1 MSIKNIGSL
10 DLTDI
15 VGGDTDFFPL
25 MSGPED
31 FRFDMNDVP
40 EKLPVL
46 PLRNTVLFP
55 GVLIP
60 ITVGREKSLKLI
72 NETYAADKLIAVV
85 AQKDAAVEDPAFDG
99 LYKIG
104 VMAQIIKVLKMPDES
119 TTVIIQGKNRIEL
132 KEEIQREPFFI
143 ATVEPLL
150 TDIITEKDEKF
161 MAVMESVK
169 DMALKVI
176 NLNPNIPNEAGFA
189 IKNIEN
195 PSFLVNFVS
204 SNLNSALDEK
214 QALLEVVELNE
225 RADMLLELLARE
237 VQMLELKN
245 QIQNKVKFDMDK
257 QQRDYLLN
265 QQLKT
270 IQDEL
275 GGGPHEQDI
284 KELKEKAAKKVWPE
298 EVKLKFEKEIE
309 KLNRMHPS
317 AAEYSIQHN
326 YLETLV
332 ELPWNEFSNDEFDL
346 KRAQEILDEDHYGL
360 EKVKERIIEY
370 LAVLKLK
377 GDMKSPILCLVGPPG
392 VGKTSLGRSI
402 ARSLGRE
409 YIRIALGGLRDE
421 AEIRGHRKTYIG
433 AMPGRIIQSLKKAKK
448 SNPVFVLDEIDKVS
462 SSNFNGDPSS
472 ALLEVLDPE
481 QNMAFYDNFL
491 ELEYDLSRVLFIAT
505 ANSLATIQPALRD
518 RMEIIDISGYLL
530 EEKIQIAKK
539 HLIRK
544 QFEEHG
550 FKNNQLKFPSKV
562 IEKLIEDY
570 TLESGVRTLEK
581 HIAKIIRNR
590 AKYIVMGE
598 EYEPKLT
605 VEELSKIMGPP
616 KFPHDK
622 AAGNDMPGV
631 VTGLA
636 WTQVGG
642 KILYV
647 EVSLS
652 RGKGQLT
659 MTGSLGDVMKE
670 SFTIAHKLLKAKAG
684 ELGIPQKAFEKWDV
698 HIHVPDGA
706 TPKDGPSA
714 GITIFTALASAYT
727 QRRVKSRIAM
737 TGELTLRSKVTAV
750 GGIKEKILAA
760 KRADIREI
768 ILSRE
773 NEKDIAD
780 INEKYIKGLKFHYVD
795 NAMEVVELALL
806 KGKVEHP
813 LHF

>member
-1 MSIKNIGSL
+1 MRELQELSL
-10 DLTDI
+10 SDI
-15 VGGDTDFFPL
+15 AGGETDFFPL
-25 MSGPED
+25 MSGQED
-31 FRFDMNDVP
+31 FQFDAADVP
-40 EKLPVL
+40 EQLPIL

-72 NETYAADKLIAVV
+72 KDANAGNKLIGVV
-85 AQKDAAVEDPAFDG
+85 AQKEAESEDPEFEK

-104 VMAQIIKVLKMPDES
+104 VMAQILKVLKMPDG
-119 TTVIIQGKNRIEL
+119 TTTIIIQGKNRIEL
-132 KEEIQREPFFI
+132 KEKIQTEPYFI

-150 TDIITEKDEKF
+150 TDILVESNDSFVALMDSIKDL
-161 MAVMESVK
+161 
-169 DMALKVI
+169 ALKII

-204 SNLNSALDEK
+204 SNLNSTLEAKQKLLDI
-214 QALLEVVELNE
+214 VDVSI
-225 RADMLLELLARE
+225 RANQLLELLAKE
-237 VQMLELKN
+237 VSMLELKN
-245 QIQNKVKFDMDK
+245 QIQDKVKNDLDK
-257 QQRDYLLN
+257 QQRDYMLN

-275 GGGPHEQDI
+275 GGSPHEQDI
-284 KELKEKAAKKVWPE
+284 KDLKVKAKTKVWPD
-298 EVKLKFEKEIE
+298 EVMNRFEKELE
-309 KLNRMHPS
+309 KLSRMHPS
-317 AAEYSIQHN
+317 AAEYSIQYN

-332 ELPWNEFSNDEFDL
+332 DLPWNEFSNDEFEL
-346 KRAQEILDEDHYGL
+346 KRAQQILDEDHYGL

-392 VGKTSLGRSI
+392 VGKTSLGKSI
-402 ARSLGRE
+402 ARALGRE
-409 YIRIALGGLRDE
+409 YIRMALGGLRDE

-462 SSNFNGDPSS
+462 GNSFNGDPSS

-481 QNMAFYDNFL
+481 QNMSFYDNYL
-491 ELEYDLSRVLFIAT
+491 ELEYDLSRILFIAT
-505 ANSLATIQPALRD
+505 ANSLTTIQPALRD
-518 RMEIIDISGYLL
+518 RMEIIDISGYLM

-539 HLIRK
+539 HLIKK
-544 QFEEHG
+544 QFAEHG
-550 FKNNQLKFPSKV
+550 FKKNQLTFSAAV
-562 IEKLIEDY
+562 LERMVEDY
-570 TLESGVRTLEK
+570 TLESGVRALEK
-581 HIAKIIRNR
+581 KIAKVIRNR
-590 AKYIVMGE
+590 AKYIVMEE
-598 EYEPKLT
+598 EYNPKLK
-605 VEELSKIMGPP
+605 VEDLVEILGPP
-616 KFPHDK
+616 RFQRDL
-622 AAGNDMPGV
+622 AISNEQPGV

-642 KILYV
+642 KILFI

-652 RGKGQLT
+652 KGKGVFS
-659 MTGSLGDVMKE
+659 MSGSLGDVMKE
-670 SFTIAHKLLKAKAG
+670 SFTIAYKLLKSKAD
-684 ELGIPQKAFEKWDV
+684 ELKIPQNAFEKWDV

-727 QRRVKSRIAM
+727 QRRVKSRLAM

-760 KRADIREI
+760 KRANIKEI
-768 ILSRE
+768 ILSKE
-773 NEKDIAD
+773 NEKDILD
-780 INEKYIKGLKFHYVD
+780 INEKYIKGVVFHYVD
-795 NAMEVVELALL
+795 NVMEVIDLALL
-806 KGKVEHP
+806 KGKVKHP

>member
-1 MSIKNIGSL
+1 MNLS
-10 DLTDI
+10 DI
-15 VGGDTDFFPL
+15 AGGETDFFPL
-25 MSGPED
+25 MTGQED
-31 FRFDMNDVP
+31 FQFDSADVP
-40 EKLPVL
+40 EQLPIL

-72 NETYAADKLIAVV
+72 KDANEGNKLIGVV
-85 AQKDAAVEDPAFDG
+85 AQKDADNEDPNFDT

-104 VMAQIIKVLKMPDES
+104 VMAQILKVLKMPDD
-119 TTVIIQGKNRIEL
+119 TTTIIIQGKNRIEV
-132 KEEIQREPFFI
+132 KEEVQSDPYFI

-150 TDIITEKDEKF
+150 TDVLVETGDKFVALMDSIKDL
-161 MAVMESVK
+161 
-169 DMALKVI
+169 ALKII

-204 SNLNSALDEK
+204 SNLNSTLEAK
-214 QALLEVVELNE
+214 QNLLHTADVLE
-225 RADMLLELLARE
+225 RANQLLELLAKDIN
-237 VQMLELKN
+237 MLELKN
-245 QIQNKVKFDMDK
+245 QIQDKVKNDLDK
-257 QQRDYLLN
+257 QQRDYMLN

-284 KELKEKAAKKVWPE
+284 KDLKEKAKTKVWPE
-298 EVKLKFEKEIE
+298 DVKARFEKELE
-309 KLNRMHPS
+309 KLSRMHPS

-332 ELPWNEFSNDEFDL
+332 DLPWNEFSNDEFEL
-346 KRAQEILDEDHYGL
+346 KGAQKILDEDHYGL
-360 EKVKERIIEY
+360 EKVKERVIEY

-392 VGKTSLGRSI
+392 VGKTSLGKSI

-409 YIRIALGGLRDE
+409 YIRMALGGLRDE

-433 AMPGRIIQSLKKAKK
+433 AMPGRIVQSLKKAKK

-462 SSNFNGDPSS
+462 GNTFNGDPSS

-481 QNMAFYDNFL
+481 QNMSFYDNYL
-491 ELEYDLSRVLFIAT
+491 ELEYDLSRILFIAT
-505 ANSLATIQPALRD
+505 ANSLSTIQPALRD
-518 RMEIIDISGYLL
+518 RMEIIDISGYLM

-539 HLIRK
+539 HLIKK
-544 QFEEHG
+544 QFTEHG
-550 FKNNQLKFPSKV
+550 FKKNQLSFSSAV
-562 IEKLIEDY
+562 LEKMIEDY
-570 TLESGVRTLEK
+570 TMESGVRALEK
-581 HIAKIIRNR
+581 KIAKVIRNR
-590 AKYIVMGE
+590 AKYLVMGE
-598 EYEPKLT
+598 DYNPKLKP
-605 VEELSKIMGPP
+605 EDLIEILGPP
-616 KFPHDK
+616 RFQREL
-622 AAGNDMPGV
+622 AISNEQPGV

-642 KILYV
+642 RILFI

-652 RGKGQLT
+652 KGKGSFS
-659 MTGSLGDVMKE
+659 MSGSLGDVMKE
-670 SFTIAHKLLKAKAG
+670 SFTIAHKLLKAKS
-684 ELGIPQKAFEKWDV
+684 EDLGIPQKAFEKWDV

-760 KRADIREI
+760 KRANIKEI
-768 ILSRE
+768 ILSKE
-773 NEKDIAD
+773 NEKDIVD
-780 INEKYIKGLKFHYVD
+780 INEKYIKGLEFHYVD
-795 NAMEVVELALL
+795 NVMEAIDLALL
-806 KGKVEHP
+806 KGKVKHP
-813 LHF
+813 LRF

>member
-85 AQKDAAVEDPAFDG
+85 AQKDAAVEDPDFDG

-462 SSNFNGDPSS
+462 GSNFNGDPSS

-806 KGKVEHP
+806 KGKVKHP